1 MSKYCN
7 HKEAHAHPYILAGGR
22 STLAAQK
29 TKTYQCIPLYTSMTQ
44 TEQRRES
51 GSDVTWLQRF

>member
-1 MSKYCN
+1 M
-7 HKEAHAHPYILAGGR
+7 HIRTFFAGGR

-44 TEQRRES
+44 TESRA
-51 GSDVTWLQRF
+51 VM